1 MANWTII
8 TIISDMDKKVI
19 HQVQD
24 SFEKLKVHK
33 QQFFNEIKESQINLQ
48 VHYIPI
54 HIQPFY
60 QKKYGL
66 KPGDFPVSENFY
78 KKEVSL
84 PIYPHLSIKNTS
96 FVVNNILEIIF
107 A

>member
-8 TIISDMDKKVI
+8 TKISDMDKKVT
-19 HQVQD
+19 HHVQD

-78 KKEVSL
+78 RNEVSL
-84 PIYPHLSIKNTS
+84 PMYPSLSTDDVEL
-96 FVVNNILEIIF
+96 VVKSILAIIS

>member
-78 KKEVSL
+78 RNEVSL
-84 PIYPHLSIKNTS
+84 PIYPSLSTDNVEL
-96 FVVNNILEIIF
+96 VVKSILAIIS